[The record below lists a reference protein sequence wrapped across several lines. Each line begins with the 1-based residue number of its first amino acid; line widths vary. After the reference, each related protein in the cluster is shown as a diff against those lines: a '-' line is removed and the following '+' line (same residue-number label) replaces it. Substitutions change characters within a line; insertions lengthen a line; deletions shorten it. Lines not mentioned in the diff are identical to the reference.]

1 MLAKIKHFSCLTITM
16 LDVDGYRVDK
26 ALQVTLDS
34 LGEWSEYMRDCAKQV
49 GKENF
54 YIPGEIV
61 SGNSFGS
68 LYIGRGQQT
77 NQTKSNMTE
86 AFMMTNE
93 TNESN
98 EDLFLRPAERSA
110 LDGVAFHYTL
120 YRGLS
125 RFLGLV
131 SPPQH
136 LQFT

>member
-1 MLAKIKHFSCLTITM
+1 M
-16 LDVDGYRVDK
+16 LDIDGYRVDK

-61 SGNSFGS
+61 AGNSFGS

-86 AFMMTNE
+86 AFMMTNK
-93 TNESN
+93 TDKSD

-110 LDGVAFHYTL
+110 LDGAAFHYTL

-131 SPPQH
+131 SPLGTFSLLKLTSSPSV
-136 LQFT
+136 

>member
-1 MLAKIKHFSCLTITM
+1 M
-16 LDVDGYRVDK
+16 LDIDGYRVDK

-54 YIPGEIV
+54 YIPGEVV

-86 AFMMTNE
+86 AFMMTNK
-93 TNESN
+93 TDVSD

-131 SPPQH
+131 PAFH
-136 LQFT
+136 LHPALSVYSS